1 MNILNVNV
9 SLDPVLGGGTTERTV
24 KLTLALKELEGV
36 EARVLST
43 DVGIKS
49 QKSLLL
55 PRPQDF
61 ILPCW
66 NQRWYLPAPY
76 FLKIYRII
84 AWADIIHL
92 MNHWTLLN
100 AWVYWVARWLKKPYV
115 VCPAGALKIYGR
127 SSILKRFYNFVVGR
141 SIIKNADTLIAITE
155 DEAALFRQA
164 GVPDKKIIHIPNG
177 VWEKDFTCK
186 DENLFRGNSKL
197 GESPFL
203 LYVGRLNS
211 IKGPDILLQAFSKI
225 AHKFPKLH
233 LAFVGPDGGMLEELK
248 TLIEQNGLADRI
260 HLIGFAGGDLKS
272 SAYHGAE
279 LLVVPSRHEAMSI
292 VALEAG
298 ICGTPVL
305 LSDQCGFDALAE
317 AGGGRITSTDI
328 DAMAESIEMM
338 LKDRAVLREMG
349 SRAQQFIGDNFSW
362 LIAAKSHLDLYRKII
377 PEKK

>member
-1 MNILNVNV
+1 MEF
-9 SLDPVLGGGTTERTV
+9 G
-24 KLTLALKELEGV
+24 K
-36 EARVLST
+36 
-43 DVGIKS
+43 
-49 QKSLLL
+49 
-55 PRPQDF
+55 
-61 ILPCW
+61 
-66 NQRWYLPAPY
+66 
-76 FLKIYRII
+76 
-84 AWADIIHL
+84 
-92 MNHWTLLN
+92 
-100 AWVYWVARWLKKPYV
+100 
-115 VCPAGALKIYGR
+115 
-127 SSILKRFYNFVVGR
+127 
-141 SIIKNADTLIAITE
+141 
-155 DEAALFRQA
+155 
-164 GVPDKKIIHIPNG
+164 
-177 VWEKDFTCK
+177 KDFTCK

>member
-1 MNILNVNV
+1 M
-9 SLDPVLGGGTTERTV
+9 SLDPVLGGGTTERTS
-24 KLTLALKELEGV
+24 KLNLALNELQGIK
-36 EARVLST
+36 ARVLTT
-43 DVGIKS
+43 DAGIIDL
-49 QKSLLL
+49 KSL
-55 PRPQDF
+55 PIPPNQAV

-76 FLKIYRII
+76 FFKIYRII
-84 AWADIIHL
+84 AWADVIHL

-100 AWVYWVARWLKKPYV
+100 VWVYWMTRWLKKPYV
-115 VCPAGALKIYGR
+115 LCPAGALKIYGR
-127 SSILKRFYNFVVGR
+127 SSTFKRFYNFVVGR
-141 SIIKNADTLIAITE
+141 SIIKNASALIAITE
-155 DEAALFRQA
+155 DEAELFRET
-164 GVPDKKIIHIPNG
+164 GVPDNKIAHIPNG
-177 VWEKDFTCK
+177 VWERDFTCK
-186 DENLFRGNSKL
+186 DASLLRKNSKL
-197 GESPFL
+197 GEAPFL

-211 IKGPDILLQAFSKI
+211 IKGPDILLKAFSRVTKI
-225 AHKFPKLH
+225 FPDWH
-233 LAFVGPDGGMLEELK
+233 LVLVGPDGGMLGELK
-248 TLIEQNGLADRI
+248 TLIEQHGLSDKV

-317 AGGGRITSTDI
+317 AGGGRITQVDI

-338 LKDRAVLREMG
+338 LKDRTALKEMG
-349 SRAQQFIGDNFSW
+349 SRARHFILDNYSW
-362 LIAAKSHLDLYRKII
+362 LIAAKSHLDLYKKIA